1 MREETKTV
9 VESLYALRAGISLVA
24 EQVDFVDKIK
34 EDEARDTLG
43 LNLEIEKANSQIEEH
58 KNEFLKK
65 SSEYKKEKIDYEEKI
80 KSGEGL
86 KKPTKI
92 TMKQCILISASVV
105 GIMLIVMLAALSSMV
120 SANELIIIIVGN
132 IVFFGLLVLLCKGL
146 AILFDGDYKRREL
159 EYENKKKEYEELLA
173 KSPVTDE
180 AIEEKTDAS
189 RNEMDEKIRLQ
200 ENKIAEAKHL
210 IDIAKSN
217 AQDNVEKYTYE
228 GKRIYSS
235 LESQFSCILDTRDWE
250 SLDFI
255 IYLLETGRAESVK
268 EALQQLDFHRQT
280 DKIAEAVNNAS
291 RSICDRISTAN
302 KDIEKAIEE
311 CASKVEAQLLG
322 INGRLRGM
330 SIYSAMQSI
339 LLLKSTIN
347 SSALVKSARSIVG

>member
-1 MREETKTV
+1 MREEAKAI
-9 VESLYALRAGISLVA
+9 VENLYALRAGLSLVA
-24 EQVDFVDKIK
+24 EQADFVDKIK
-34 EDEARDTLG
+34 EEEARDTAD
-43 LNLEIEKANSQIEEH
+43 LNLAIEKANSQIEEH
-58 KNEFLKK
+58 KNEFLNK
-65 SSEYKKEKIDYEEKI
+65 SSKYKKEKIDYEEKI

-105 GIMLIVMLAALSSMV
+105 GLMLIAILAALGSMV

-173 KSPVTDE
+173 KNPVTDKE
-180 AIEEKTDAS
+180 IEVKINTS
-189 RNEMDEKIRLQ
+189 RIEMNEKISLQ
-200 ENKIAEAKHL
+200 ENKIADVKHL
-210 IDIAKSN
+210 IDITKSN
-217 AQDNVEKYTYE
+217 AQSKVEKYKYE
-228 GKRIYSS
+228 GKRIYDS
-235 LESQFSCILDTRDWE
+235 LESQFGYILDTRDWE
-250 SLDFI
+250 CLDFI
-255 IYLLETGRAESVK
+255 IYLLETGRAETVK

-291 RSICDRISTAN
+291 RSICDRISTAT
-302 KDIEKAIEE
+302 KDMEKAIEE
-311 CASKVEAQLLG
+311 CASKVEAQLSG

-330 SIYSAMQSI
+330 SINSAMQSL

-347 SSALVKSARSIVG
+347 SNALVKSAKSILG